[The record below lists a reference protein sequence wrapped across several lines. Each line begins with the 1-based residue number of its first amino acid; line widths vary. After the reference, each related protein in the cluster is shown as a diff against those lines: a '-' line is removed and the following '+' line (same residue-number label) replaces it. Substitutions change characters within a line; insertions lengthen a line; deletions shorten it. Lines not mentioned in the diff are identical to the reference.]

1 MRVEAFAII
10 QVRINRLR
18 FMAKEMWLDSKLIF
32 CNKHLGFLIH
42 KERARREQ
50 SGAQGFWS

>member
-32 CNKHLGFLIH
+32 CNKHLGFLIR
-42 KERARREQ
+42 KERA
-50 SGAQGFWS
+50 